1 MQQLILKNKLCISE
15 MRLVHLN
22 DGNVVKFSSYIKY
35 ENPNYINITL
45 YSHFFWSSFR
55 QKASSLFFSLWYF

>member
-1 MQQLILKNKLCISE
+1 MRQLIMKNKLCISE

-22 DGNVVKFSSYIKY
+22 DGNIVKFSSYIEYK
-35 ENPNYINITL
+35 NPNYINIAL

-55 QKASSLFFSLWYF
+55 RKASSLFFSLWYF